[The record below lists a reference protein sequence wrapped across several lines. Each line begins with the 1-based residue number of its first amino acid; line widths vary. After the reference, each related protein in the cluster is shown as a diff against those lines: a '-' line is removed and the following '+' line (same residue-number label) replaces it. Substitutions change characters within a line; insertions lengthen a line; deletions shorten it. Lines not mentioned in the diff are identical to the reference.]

1 MKKLFL
7 DNLPELSKEFRKEA
21 GYTHRLSEMPDNWGQ
36 EIGSELHKQLPFL
49 SDYEVNVTLDKQ
61 DSGRG
66 FAFGYADISNR
77 TERPE
82 MEHDQAGIPHLR
94 IPIVA
99 EERQVRPFSVFLD
112 GERVMPM
119 SEDRFRESLFN
130 PSTFDLSNSM
140 PRDPSLVE
148 PLMPPQ
154 RSGVGMGGETKMA
167 SMEGAGGH
175 FEGDSGVSDV
185 VDMWINKLKKHNAR
199 PIPIEKE
206 ASAKTKTAFKHISKD
221 QWNAI
226 YKSGPIQKL
235 VMKHGKYEHPEVTN
249 AVYETAT
256 KHFGYHPKL
265 YSLTDQEKMMT
276 QQQHAAKTQQQMAK
290 HQSSMKKTQDQMNK
304 GMQKTSSLLKAIAPT
319 IREKDRDAF
328 VEKIASDTTLRAG
341 FKRSGI
347 AQTLV
352 DVMDTK
358 LASAGDRISALTE
371 GIEPSVVTFQKLPGG
386 SFMVKS
392 ANVNAFSGEQAAGQV
407 VPFNEVA
414 EAIGQSAASSMQ
426 PGQVATAVSNP
437 IEIQDEASGEP
448 VSVSEFGE
456 YRVQDRDGN
465 SMKGWVFPKVMAWDS
480 DFTPQDVTMFSNGS
494 NYALQ
499 EAVAGELVAKNSNPP
514 IDIPKGEG
522 VFWGSSDGQS
532 VATAPITIEY
542 GTTGANGVSKYM
554 GSDVFGNKVSV
565 SVSPDVKTPQM
576 ITANEFVLPK
586 SWNFMRLNEKVTLTD
601 KPEHIGSSKKVSREK
616 TSAVLFYNGS
626 YNFVGGC
633 GLDKVASGLREDLD
647 AVGAEFMLGLLGVDG
662 VAAKQKVAEA
672 RRKGH
677 VKMAG
682 LKTVQLLSE
691 RFRDSVKTASAFL
704 SKLPNL
710 RRDLIKEAAAIE
722 DQGTVDKVLAL
733 NFLNPENL
741 ATFID
746 YLPELEQASEQMAE
760 MVLAGYL
767 GQREIPLH
775 AVERSMHN
783 MEEVIAGLKAI
794 QHAQD

>member
-1 MKKLFL
+1 MKLFL
-7 DNLPELSKEFRKEA
+7 DTLPELSKEFRKEA

-61 DSGRG
+61 DPGRG
-66 FAFGYADISNR
+66 FAFGYADISNK

-82 MEHDQAGIPHLR
+82 IEHDEAGLPHLR

-130 PSTFDLSNSM
+130 PGTFDLSNSV

-154 RSGVGMGGETKMA
+154 RSGIGMGGEYKMA
-167 SMEGAGGH
+167 SA
-175 FEGDSGVSDV
+175 
-185 VDMWINKLKKHNAR
+185 
-199 PIPIEKE
+199 KE
-206 ASAKTKTAFKHISKD
+206 KTAFKHISKD

-226 YKSGPIQKL
+226 YKSGPVQKL
-235 VMKHGKYEHPEVTN
+235 VMKHGKYEHPEITN
-249 AVYETAT
+249 AVYEMAT
-256 KHFGYHPKL
+256 KHYGYHPKL

-276 QQQHAAKTQQQMAK
+276 MQQNAAKTQQQMAK

-304 GMQKTSSLLKAIAPT
+304 GMAKTSSLLMAIAPT

-347 AQTLV
+347 AKTLV
-352 DVMDTK
+352 EVMDTK
-358 LASAGDRISALTE
+358 LASATDRVSNLVDN
-371 GIEPSVVTFQKLPGG
+371 IEPSVVTFQKLPGG
-386 SFMVKS
+386 AFMVKS

-407 VPFNEVA
+407 VPFKEVA
-414 EAIGQSAASSMQ
+414 EAIGQDAANAMQ

-437 IEIQDEASGEP
+437 IQIQDEASGEP
-448 VSVSEFGE
+448 AQVSEFGE

-480 DFTPQDVTMFSNGS
+480 EFTPQSVSMFSNGT

-499 EAVAGELVAKNSNPP
+499 ENVAGEFVGKDSKPP
-514 IDIPKGEG
+514 VDIPKGEG
-522 VFWGSSDGQS
+522 VFYGPNDGES

-542 GTTGANGVSKYM
+542 GMTGTNGISKYV
-554 GSDVFGNKVSV
+554 GSDVFGNKVTV
-565 SVSPDVKTPQM
+565 SVVPDIKTPQM
-576 ITANEFVLPK
+576 ISENEFALPK
-586 SWNFMRLNEKVTLTD
+586 SWNFMRLNEKVTLAD
-601 KPEHIGSSKKVSREK
+601 KPESIGTGKRLSREK

-633 GLDKVASGLREDLD
+633 GLDKIASGLREDLD
-647 AVGAEFMLGLLGVDG
+647 AVGAEFLLGLLGVDG
-662 VAAKQKVAEA
+662 VTAKQKVAEA

-677 VKMAG
+677 IKMGG
-682 LKTVQLLSE
+682 LKTVQLFSE

-704 SKLPNL
+704 EKLPNL
-710 RRDLIKEAAAIE
+710 QRDLIKEAAAIE

-741 ATFID
+741 ATFIE

-783 MEEVIAGLKAI
+783 MEEVIQGLKAI